1 MRERRLPGKK
11 IKKSKVEGNKLNK
24 KSGIDAILNGLLVQ
38 SKHVLFLYTSH
49 VNRYAIQS
57 SFFAMSNDDE
67 KLVYLTY
74 EQPELIMSKFE
85 KLNFNLSVIHPENA
99 DILKT
104 VGSKLRIVM
113 DMAHVDEGCK
123 SLYEMNEY
131 LQAHQRL
138 EEFLAENKNNFA
150 LCMYDLSILEPESIQ
165 KLVASHDRLI
175 LNTPDITF
183 LSGEKLDVVD
193 ATIERFVKDYLD
205 IVVLALISSKPMCG
219 TDILDIVHRNF
230 NILLSPG
237 TIYPLL
243 HRLKEIGLL
252 ECECSVKK
260 KVYKPAKGSE
270 ENIRHMLDEHSLAN
284 EFLNDFLK
292 SQTLG
297 VNIP

>member
-1 MRERRLPGKK
+1 M
-11 IKKSKVEGNKLNK
+11 NK
-24 KSGIDAILNGLLVQ
+24 KSGIGAILTGLLVQ
-38 SKHVLFLYTSH
+38 SKHVLFLH
-49 VNRYAIQS
+49 ALHANRYAIQS

-85 KLNFNLSVIHPENA
+85 NLNYNLSVIHPGNA
-99 DILKT
+99 DTLKT
-104 VGSKLRIVM
+104 GSSKLRIIL
-113 DMAHVDEGCK
+113 DMAPGEE
-123 SLYEMNEY
+123 SLMNPPKKDEY
-131 LQAHQRL
+131 LRAHQRL
-138 EEFLAENKNNFA
+138 EEFLTENKNNVA

-165 KLVASHDRLI
+165 KLAASHDRLI

-183 LSGEKLDVVD
+183 LSGEKLDAVD

-243 HRLKEIGLL
+243 HRLKEEGLL

-260 KVYKPAKGSE
+260 KIYKPAKGSE
-270 ENIRHMLDEHSLAN
+270 ENIRRVLDEHSSAN

-292 SQTLG
+292 SQTLINSSKAMG
-297 VNIP
+297 VNTP